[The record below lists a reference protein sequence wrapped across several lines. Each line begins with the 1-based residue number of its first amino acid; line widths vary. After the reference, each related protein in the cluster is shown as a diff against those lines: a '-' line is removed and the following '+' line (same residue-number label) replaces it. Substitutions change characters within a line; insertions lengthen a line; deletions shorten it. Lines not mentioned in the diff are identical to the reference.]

1 MPAGQRSRYP
11 KAMESAD
18 VVIVGGGI
26 MGCALAYQLAKRDVD
41 VLLLE
46 REALGSQSTGKCAGG
61 VRQQFSMEANVR
73 LQRMAV
79 KILEGFEQETGH
91 LADFRQIGYL
101 FVLTQPQQVEDFQHN
116 MEMWHRVGLTE
127 ARWVDPA
134 EAARMVP
141 VLNVED
147 VLGCTFCP
155 SDGIASPAD
164 VTSGYAS
171 AARRLGARLKEGVEV
186 TGIDVAAG
194 RVQGV
199 RTSGGD
205 IATRLVINCAGAWS
219 ASIGRMA
226 GLEIPVLP
234 YRRHIA
240 VTGTFPALP
249 RTNPMTVDF
258 QTSLYFHPEGDGVV
272 IGMSDREEPP
282 GFSTDVNW
290 PFLERRCEQT
300 ARRAPILP
308 GAGVKTAWSGLYE
321 STPDHQAILG
331 PVPELDGFWCACGF
345 SGHGF
350 MHAPGAALLLT
361 ELLLDRRS
369 EIDIAPFAFTR
380 FAQGSLVRERNVI

>member
-1 MPAGQRSRYP
+1 
-11 KAMESAD
+11 METAD
-18 VVIVGGGI
+18 VVIAGGGI
-26 MGCALAYQLAKRDVD
+26 AGCALAYQLAKRKVD
-41 VLLLE
+41 VVLLE
-46 REALGSQSTGKCAGG
+46 RETLGSQSTGKCAGG

-73 LQRMAV
+73 LQRMSV
-79 KILEGFEQETGH
+79 QMLREFEQETGH
-91 LADFRQIGYL
+91 PADFRQIGYL
-101 FVLTQPQQVEDFQHN
+101 FVLTQPQQVEDFRHN
-116 MEMWHRVGLTE
+116 MEMWHRVGVTE
-127 ARWVDPA
+127 ARWVDA
-134 EAARMVP
+134 TEAGRMVP

-164 VTSGYAS
+164 VTAGYAA

-205 IATRLVINCAGAWS
+205 IATRLMFNCAGAWS

-240 VTGTFPALP
+240 VTGTFPAVP
-249 RTNPMTVDF
+249 RTTPMTVDF
-258 QTSLYFHPEGDGVV
+258 QTSLYFHPEGDGVL
-272 IGMSDREEPP
+272 IGMTDRSEQP
-282 GFSTDVNW
+282 GFGTDVNW
-290 PFLERRCEQT
+290 EFLAKMFEQ
-300 ARRAPILP
+300 AAWRAPALA

-321 STPDHQAILG
+321 ITPDHQAILG
-331 PVPELDGFWCACGF
+331 PIGELEGFWCAAGF

-350 MHAPGAALLLT
+350 MQAPAAALLVT
-361 ELLLDRRS
+361 QLLMDHRS
-369 EIDIAPFAFTR
+369 DIDITSFAFDR
-380 FAQGSLVRERNVI
+380 FARGGLVAEKNVI